1 MSTIIGLADVN
12 NFYVSSERLFRPDL
26 EGVPVIVLSNNDGCA
41 VARSAEAKALGIK
54 MGTPRFKIEHL
65 IEEYGICVFSSNY
78 TLYGDISHRVMTTL
92 ESICP
97 NISVYSIDEAFL
109 DLSGLA
115 GHFDLTAFGRHIKG
129 KVFKDVGMPICVGI
143 STTKT
148 LAKLAN
154 HGAKKYPQTGGVVDL
169 TDRQRQ
175 RKLLNL
181 IEVGDIW
188 GVGPRLSKR
197 LKAMGI
203 HTGLDLADANPKWIR
218 KHFNVV
224 LERTVEELNG
234 TSCIPFDDAPA
245 AKQQIVVS
253 RSFGER
259 IKTKSDMRQA
269 LTGFTARAAEKL
281 RGEKR
286 TAQHLSVFLR
296 TSPFRKDQPQY
307 AKSTSERLIAPTD
320 DTRVL
325 LNTGMRLL
333 DRIWAD
339 GYDFAKAGV
348 MLSDFY
354 DPTTQQ
360 TTLFDELSPDTSALM
375 SVVDSINQTQ
385 GMSIQFARRSVPAAC
400 DMKRELLSPR
410 YTTSWLELPRVR

>member
-41 VARSAEAKALGIK
+41 VARSGEAKALGIK

-65 IEEYGICVFSSNY
+65 IEEHGVCVFSSNY
-78 TLYGDISHRVMTTL
+78 TLYGDISNRVMTTL

-97 NISVYSIDEAFL
+97 QISVYSIDEAFL

-115 GHFDLTAFGRHIKG
+115 NHCDLTEFGRHIKA

-154 HGAKKYPQTGGVVDL
+154 HGAKKYPKTGGVVDL
-169 TDRQRQ
+169 TERQRQ

-181 IEVGDIW
+181 IEVGDVW

-197 LKAMGI
+197 LTEMGI
-203 HTGLDLADANPKWIR
+203 RTGLDLADANPKWIR

-234 TSCIPFDDAPA
+234 TPCLPFDDAPA

-259 IKTKSDMRQA
+259 IRTKGDMRQA
-269 LTGFTARAAEKL
+269 LTGFIARAAEKL

-296 TSPFRKDQPQY
+296 TSPFRKDLPQY
-307 AKSTSERLIAPTD
+307 SKSTSERLIAPTD
-320 DTRVL
+320 DTRLL
-325 LNTGMRLL
+325 LNAGLRLL
-333 DRIWAD
+333 DRIWAND
-339 GYDFAKAGV
+339 YDFAKAGV

-354 DPTTQQ
+354 DPALKQ
-360 TTLFDELSPDTSALM
+360 TTLFDAPTPDSSALM

-385 GMSIQFARRSVPAAC
+385 GISIQFARRSVPAVC